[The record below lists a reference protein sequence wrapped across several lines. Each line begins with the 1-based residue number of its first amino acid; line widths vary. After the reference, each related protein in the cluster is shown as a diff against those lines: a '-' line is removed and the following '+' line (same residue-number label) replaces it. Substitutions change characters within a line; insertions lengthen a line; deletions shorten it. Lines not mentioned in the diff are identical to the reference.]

1 MGKLTAAEA
10 ILLRAYRLKAKD
22 ALIAISVDDFNI
34 ERGVLFGGFEKVSRF
49 RTSAGVVVDFIEWVK
64 RGLVLTNRAQRSDGG
79 INRNVY
85 RRY

>member
-34 ERGVLFGGFEKVSRF
+34 ERGVLFGGFEKVSWY
-49 RTSAGVVVDFIEWVK
+49 RTSAGIEVDFIEYTK
-64 RGLVLTNRAQRSDGG
+64 RELVLISRAQCSDGG
-79 INRNVY
+79 INRNVF